1 MERLYRSRDEKII
14 FGVCGGLSRY
24 FNVDVT
30 LVRLIFIVGVLLKGI
45 TLLIYIILALIT
57 PEEKAETVE
66 AETTETPAVP
76 AIQETERRQKL
87 LAYGLILVGIVLFVQ
102 EMMPFWLSDSQ
113 LLAVLLV
120 LIGAALLLKRKEPE
134 RT

>member
-66 AETTETPAVP
+66 
-76 AIQETERRQKL
+76 
-87 LAYGLILVGIVLFVQ
+87 
-102 EMMPFWLSDSQ
+102 
-113 LLAVLLV
+113 
-120 LIGAALLLKRKEPE
+120 
-134 RT
+134 